1 MKYIKYIETKI
12 GKVGIIEENSKI
24 VKVIIVNENEYKKE
38 SENKKNKKNKNNN
51 YNNENYQEKDTKLL
65 LEAKKQLEE
74 YFEGKRKEFNLP
86 LKQEGT
92 EFQKKVWEALEK
104 IPYGETRTYKEVAKM
119 VGNEKASR
127 AIGLANNKNNIPIIV
142 PCHRV
147 IGSNGKLVGY
157 ALGLDMKKYLLDLES
172 KNK

>member
-1 MKYIKYIETKI
+1 MRYIKYVETKLGMI
-12 GKVGIIEENSKI
+12 GIVEKDNKI
-24 VKVIIVNENEYKKE
+24 VKVIIINENDKNSKDKE
-38 SENKKNKKNKNNN
+38 DSKND
-51 YNNENYQEKDTKLL
+51 YENYQEKDTELL
-65 LEAKKQLEE
+65 LKAKNELEE
-74 YFEGKRKEFNLP
+74 YFEGKRKEFDLP
-86 LKQEGT
+86 LEQEGT
-92 EFQKKVWEALEK
+92 EFQKRVWNALEK

-127 AIGLANNKNNIPIIV
+127 AVGMANNKNNIPIIV

-157 ALGLDMKKYLLDLES
+157 ALGLDMKKYLLNLES

>member
-1 MKYIKYIETKI
+1 MVYIKYVETKLGKI
-12 GKVGIIEENSKI
+12 GIVEKDNKI
-24 VKVIIVNENEYKKE
+24 VKVIIINEKDKNRKDKE
-38 SENKKNKKNKNNN
+38 DSKND
-51 YNNENYQEKDTKLL
+51 YENYQEKDTELL
-65 LEAKKQLEE
+65 LEAKKELEE
-74 YFEGKRKEFNLP
+74 YFEGKRKEFDLP
-86 LKQEGT
+86 LEQEGT
-92 EFQKKVWEALEK
+92 EFQKEVWNVLEK

-127 AIGLANNKNNIPIIV
+127 AVGMANNKNNIPIII

>member
-1 MKYIKYIETKI
+1 MKYIKYIETKLGKI
-12 GKVGIIEENSKI
+12 GIVEENSKI
-24 VKVIIVNENEYKKE
+24 IKIIIIN
-38 SENKKNKKNKNNN
+38 KNKN
-51 YNNENYQEKDTKLL
+51 ENGKNTKNKDKGSNSANSDYQEKDTKLL

-74 YFEGKRKEFNLP
+74 YFEGKRKVFDLP

-104 IPYGETRTYKEVAKM
+104 IPYGETRTYKEIAKM

-127 AIGLANNKNNIPIIV
+127 AVGMANNKNNIPIII

-157 ALGLDMKKYLLDLES
+157 ALGLDMKQYLLDLES